1 MRARFIVV
9 LSTLLLMGAGSVPGA
24 AQEKNPRLK
33 ALEQARYTLVEG
45 VLRAVRAL
53 PGTVIKAEA
62 EVEKKKGGG
71 YKVVYQVFLMKEG
84 KVFLVEV
91 NGNTGKVEEK
101 RELKRRREKGRE
113 EEERERGEREEKGEE
128 EEEERGEKEEK
139 GEEEEERGERVERGT
154 LKEVGYSTSFENAR
168 PGGIP
173 KGWIPAETNSA
184 GTPGTWKVVR
194 MKGPRGGE
202 KVMALTRTVNR
213 GHTFN
218 LLLTKRVFPAD
229 LTLSVMIK
237 AGTGDEDQGGGLV
250 WRALD
255 ADNYYIT
262 RWNPLEDN
270 FRLYKVVRGRRSML
284 TGVRLKVNPR
294 KWHRITVKTK
304 GRRITVFFDGKK
316 YLQAEDSTFT
326 RPGRVGLWTKAD
338 AASYFDDFQVSW

>member
-33 ALEQARYTLVEG
+33 ALERARYTLVEG

-62 EVEKKKGGG
+62 EVEKEKGGG
-71 YKVVYQVFLMKEG
+71 FKVVYQVFLMKEG
-84 KVFLVEV
+84 KIFLVEV

-101 RELKRRREKGRE
+101 RELKRRREEGR
-113 EEERERGEREEKGEE
+113 EE
-128 EEEERGEKEEK
+128 EEEERGEEEEK
-139 GEEEEERGERVERGT
+139 GGEEEERGKRVERGT
-154 LKEVGYSTSFENAR
+154 LKEVGYSTSFENVR
-168 PGGIP
+168 PGEIP

-194 MKGPRGGE
+194 MKGPRGG
-202 KVMALTRTVNR
+202 KRVMALTRTVNR

-229 LTLSVMIK
+229 LTLSVRIK

-255 ADNYYIT
+255 ANNYYIT